1 MPRFPWAVVLPGL
14 LACSDSTPTDAP
26 LSTIPAIPSEAQVL
40 GAPAA
45 EASVAAASAPGQ
57 TIYGIDADNNLL
69 RFGANRPGQ
78 VAQRMPVT
86 GLAPGERIVG
96 IDFRPSDLNVDAV
109 TDVGKLY
116 GVSSTGSAYRIDPAT
131 GAATNRFPLADA
143 TATTVLLNG
152 SQFGIGFNPTVDRLR
167 IHSDA
172 EQNAAVNVDNG
183 VTAVN
188 TALAYAAG
196 DPGFGSD
203 PQIVGTGYT
212 NNDNDPATGTELF
225 AIDAARDVLV
235 RLAVPAD
242 GQLRTIGGLGV
253 DTDGPVGFDIAGSG
267 STAYAALT
275 AAPSRRSR
283 LYRIDL
289 TTGAAKLVGNI
300 SGSAA
305 VVGLAVAPD

>member
-1 MPRFPWAVVLPGL
+1 MPRFPWAVVVPGL
-14 LACSDSTPTDAP
+14 IACSDSTPTDAP
-26 LSTIPAIPSEAQVL
+26 LSTGDPIHTEAPSFAP
-40 GAPAA
+40 PAA
-45 EASVAAASAPGQ
+45 PGAASSPGE
-57 TIYGIDADNNLL
+57 TIFGIDADNNLL
-69 RFGANRPGQ
+69 SFGANRPGQ
-78 VAQRMPVT
+78 VTMRTPVT

-96 IDFRPSDLNVDAV
+96 IDFRPSDLNADAV
-109 TDVGKLY
+109 VDVGKLY
-116 GVSSTGSAYRIDPAT
+116 GVGTSGAVYQIDPAT
-131 GAATNRFPLADA
+131 GAASGRFALTDA
-143 TATTVLLNG
+143 TGAPVALNG
-152 SQFGIGFNPTVDRLR
+152 TQFGIGFNPTVDRLR

-203 PQIVGTGYT
+203 PQIVGTAYT
-212 NNDNDPATGTELF
+212 NNDNDPATATELF
-225 AIDAARDVLV
+225 AFDAARDALV

-253 DTDGPVGFDIAGSG
+253 DTGGPVGFDIAGSG
-267 STAYAALT
+267 NTAYAALT
-275 AAPSRRSR
+275 GAPSGRSR

-289 TTGAAKLVGNI
+289 ATGNATLVGNI

-305 VVGLAVAPD
+305 VVGLAVAP

>member
-1 MPRFPWAVVLPGL
+1 MPGL
-14 LACSDSTPTDAP
+14 LACSDSTPTDTP
-26 LSTIPAIPSEAQVL
+26 LSTDTPFPNEAPMLAPLATEALPAF
-40 GAPAA
+40 
-45 EASVAAASAPGQ
+45 ASAPGQ

-78 VAQRMPVT
+78 VTQRMPVT

-96 IDFRPSDLNVDAV
+96 IDFRPSDLNADAV
-109 TDVGKLY
+109 SDVDKLY
-116 GVSSTGSAYRIDPAT
+116 GVSSIGAVYRIDPTT
-131 GAATNRFPLADA
+131 GAATNRFPLTDA
-143 TATTVLLNG
+143 AAAIVSLKG
-152 SQFGIGFNPTVDRLR
+152 ARFGIGFNPTVDRLR

-172 EQNAAVNVDNG
+172 EQNVAVNVDNG

-196 DPGFGSD
+196 DPGFGTG

-225 AIDAARDVLV
+225 AIDAAGDALV

-242 GQLRTIGGLGV
+242 GQLRTIGSLGV
-253 DTDGPVGFDIAGSG
+253 ETGGPVGFDIAGSG
-267 STAYAALT
+267 NTAYAALT
-275 AAPSRRSR
+275 AAPSGRSR

-289 TTGAAKLVGNI
+289 TTGAATLVGNI

-305 VVGLAVAPD
+305 VVGLAVAP

>member
-1 MPRFPWAVVLPGL
+1 MPGV
-14 LACSDSTPTDAP
+14 LACSDSIPTDTP
-26 LSTIPAIPSEAQVL
+26 LSTGSTLSNAAPML
-40 GAPAA
+40 GPRAA
-45 EASVAAASAPGQ
+45 GTRDASASTPGQ
-57 TIYGIDADNNLL
+57 TIYAIDADNNLL
-69 RFGANRPGQ
+69 RFGASRPAQ
-78 VAQRMPVT
+78 VTHRMPVT

-96 IDFRPSDLNVDAV
+96 IDFRPSGLNADAV

-116 GVSSTGSAYRIDPAT
+116 GVGSTGAVYRIDPAT
-131 GAATNRFPLADA
+131 GAAANRFPLTDA
-143 TATTVLLNG
+143 TAATVSLDNTQIG
-152 SQFGIGFNPTVDRLR
+152 VGFNPTVDRLR

-188 TALAYAAG
+188 AALAYAPG

-203 PQIVGTGYT
+203 PRIVGTGYT

-225 AIDAARDVLV
+225 AIDAARDALV
-235 RLAVPAD
+235 RLPVPAD

-253 DTDGPVGFDIAGSG
+253 DTDVPVGLDIAGSG
-267 STAYAALT
+267 NTAYASLT
-275 AAPSRRSR
+275 AAPSGRSR

-289 TTGAAKLVGNI
+289 SSGAAQLVGNI

-305 VVGLAVAPD
+305 IVGLAVAP